1 MSCFKSCRTF
11 KKTIVITPSV
21 TRMAQPVTQTTVPE
35 TITTPEIQADSE
47 KKMKIEEKPLTIM
60 LNKNDVLVL
69 YHYHQ
74 ISMKMQTTHYQ
85 NIQKQK
91 SKFKT

>member
-47 KKMKIEEKPLTIM
+47 KKDENRRETTNNNVEQKRRSGIIPLPSNFDENADDT
-60 LNKNDVLVL
+60 LPK
-69 YHYHQ
+69 YP
-74 ISMKMQTTHYQ
+74 
-85 NIQKQK
+85 
-91 SKFKT
+91 KTKE